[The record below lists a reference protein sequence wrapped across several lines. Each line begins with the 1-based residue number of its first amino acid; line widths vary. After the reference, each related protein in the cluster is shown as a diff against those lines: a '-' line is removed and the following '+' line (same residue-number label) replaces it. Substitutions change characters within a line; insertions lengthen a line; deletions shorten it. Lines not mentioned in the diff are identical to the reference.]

1 MEHAGE
7 SMQTNDMP
15 NMPNQN
21 KMEIAKL
28 KAELRD
34 AHARWMEALSR
45 PIQNYAEIMAYFDKK
60 NDLELRIVE
69 MGGTL
74 P

>member
-1 MEHAGE
+1 MEHIGE
-7 SMQTNDMP
+7 SMQTDDIP
-15 NMPNQN
+15 NMPNWN
-21 KMEIAKL
+21 ETEIVEL
-28 KAELRD
+28 KVELRD

-45 PIQNYAEIMAYFDKK
+45 PTQNYAEIMAYFDKK